1 MKRVFKLMLLALVLV
16 GVSPFLLH
24 GSNGKPLF
32 SLDKLTLPNLS
43 HLFGRAGSDAARVSK
58 TLGDIKS
65 TAGKVLPIE
74 LDGKHTAV
82 HKWRDKHGVW
92 HFSDKQN
99 PHGKDEVVLI
109 NTNTNVV
116 QADPVAKAIPNKQK
130 SGTATDKKENTKDAG
145 PSIPLPTTIPMKDI
159 PKLIRDTQALK
170 DTLNKRYRKQQKLL
184 DSLQSKQ

>member
-1 MKRVFKLMLLALVLV
+1 MKLVFKLMLLALILV

-32 SLDKLTLPNLS
+32 SLDKLALPNLS
-43 HLFGRAGSDAARVSK
+43 RLFARPGAAQVSK
-58 TLGDIKS
+58 TLDNIKS
-65 TAGKVLPIE
+65 TASKALPAE
-74 LDGKHTAV
+74 LGNDKTAV
-82 HKWRDKHGVW
+82 HKWRDEHGVW

-130 SGTATDKKENTKDAG
+130 NGTATDKKENTKDAG
-145 PSIPLPTTIPMKDI
+145 PSIPFPTTVPMKDI
-159 PKLIRDTQALK
+159 PKLIKDAQTLK
-170 DTLNKRYRKQQKLL
+170 DTMNKRYKEQKKLL